1 MTLRDAL
8 EILAGPAFH
17 LVQDPVHR
25 LITYERCATDRVAVE
40 DNATTIEREVAQ
52 DDD

>member
-1 MTLRDAL
+1 MTLREAL
-8 EILAGPAFH
+8 ETLAGPAFH

-25 LITYERCATDRVAVE
+25 LITFEQCAVKQVAVHE
-40 DNATTIEREVAQ
+40 TMNMANVEVAQ